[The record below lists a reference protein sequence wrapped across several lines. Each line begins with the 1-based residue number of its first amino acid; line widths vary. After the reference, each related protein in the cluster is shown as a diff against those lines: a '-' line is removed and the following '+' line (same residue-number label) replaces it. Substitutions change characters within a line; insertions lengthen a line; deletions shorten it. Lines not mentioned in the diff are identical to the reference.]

1 MLNPDDPPSQAEI
14 GPYTKPVNCLLG
26 WQSRPP
32 FQTRINRRQRIECL
46 ECGLVVKV
54 AATP

>member
-1 MLNPDDPPSQAEI
+1 MLHPDDPPGQVEI
-14 GPYTKPVNCLLG
+14 GPHTNRVNSLLH
-26 WQSRPP
+26 WRSRPL

-46 ECGLVVKV
+46 GCGLMVEV

>member
-1 MLNPDDPPSQAEI
+1 MLHPDEPPGQVEI
-14 GPYTKPVNCLLG
+14 GPHTKPVNFLLG

-32 FQTRINRRQRIECL
+32 FQTRINRRQRIEGL
-46 ECGLVVKV
+46 ECGLVVEV